1 MRHRTIWV
9 LPILLIAGAC
19 DRKAEGQTVAVVN
32 KEEITATE
40 LNAELKSANLPANIA
55 AGEARSRVVQALV
68 DRRLIAQQARADGL
82 DKSPDYL
89 NDQRRATENLLINML
104 VSRRLNT
111 LPLPTAEEV
120 AKFQTDHPEMFAKRE
135 AWTLQQIQYQT
146 PKDAA
151 TLAKIASAKT
161 LDQLA
166 QLLGT
171 SGVQVTRST
180 TKVDSAV
187 FPPDIYGR
195 VMALPPGEPF
205 IIPGGNRS
213 VASVITERQRATM
226 SADQA
231 RTMALNT
238 IRRTE
243 AQKIIAD
250 LVKTARNGAKIEYQ
264 KGFAPTAA
272 K

>member
-9 LPILLIAGAC
+9 LPVLLIVGAC

-40 LNAELKSANLPANIA
+40 LNAELKGANLPANLA
-55 AGEARSRVVQALV
+55 AGDARSRVVQGLV

-82 DKSPDYL
+82 DKSPDFL
-89 NDQRRATENLLINML
+89 NQQRRATENLLINMM

-111 LPLPTAEEV
+111 MPLPSADEI
-120 AKFQTDHPEMFAKRE
+120 AKFQAGRPEMFAKRE
-135 AWTLQQIQYQT
+135 MWTLQQIQYQT

-151 TLAKIASAKT
+151 TLAKIGGAKT

-166 QLLGT
+166 QVLGT
-171 SGVQVTRST
+171 SVVQVTRSS
-180 TKVDSAV
+180 TKIDSAV
-187 FPPDIYGR
+187 FPHDIYGR
-195 VMALPPGEPF
+195 VITLPPGEPF
-205 IIPGGNRS
+205 IIPGGDRS
-213 VASVITERQRATM
+213 VASVISAREPAPLT
-226 SADQA
+226 ADQA
-231 RTMALNT
+231 RIVALNT
-238 IRRTE
+238 IRRGQAE
-243 AQKIIAD
+243 KIVAD

-264 KGFAPTAA
+264 KGFAPPAA